1 MKNMSF
7 CCFYSI
13 SWHGVALFFDYGCNM
28 NSLENN
34 NVGQTSN
41 VKLCKTHNVKPS
53 RKKVSLSFSKSY
65 SCAKTYH
72 PLKHKS
78 VKMNKIRFVE
88 PRPNKICHNSPKAQ
102 LLLRKYKISPI
113 PAPTLNTIW
122 SRNIEIINWLL
133 SVGIFVKR
141 LSEEKYFLMG
151 RECAMNHVLVFA
163 NKKRVDMGLPPFY
176 VEGLTEY

>member
-1 MKNMSF
+1 
-7 CCFYSI
+7 
-13 SWHGVALFFDYGCNM
+13 M

-34 NVGQTSN
+34 TVGQTSN
-41 VKLCKTHNVKPS
+41 VKLCKTHNVKSS
-53 RKKVSLSFSKSY
+53 RKKTNLSFSKSY

-78 VKMNKIRFVE
+78 VKVNKIRFVA
-88 PRPNKICHNSPKAQ
+88 PKPKKTKPNSQKTK
-102 LLLRKYKISPI
+102 LLLRKYKIFSI
-113 PAPTLNTIW
+113 PPPTLNTIW
-122 SRNIEIINWLL
+122 VQKVEIINWLL

-141 LSEEKYFLMG
+141 LAEEKYFLMG
-151 RECAMNHVLVFA
+151 RECAINHILVFA